1 MLLPPFR
8 NSYCKGCFTFT
19 TFYNP
24 LQHAQECRYRDWFP
38 GPPLAQEEMVAI
50 SALPLG
56 KYGLQQT
63 IQRRQSTF
71 DGIVMTIFY
80 TQTRLLR
87 RLAQQIYRYW
97 CTAFLRSVPLHQYI
111 YQKPVVQKTDTEKW
125 PITNKVNDYS
135 LPEQKT
141 CNFVLNPNQ
150 EKVSVPTL
158 CDHIRMQ
165 NYVHRW

>member
-19 TFYNP
+19 TFYNA

-38 GPPLAQEEMVAI
+38 GPPLAQAEMVAI

-63 IQRRQSTF
+63 VQRRQSTF
-71 DGIVMTIFY
+71 DRIVMTIFY
-80 TQTRLLR
+80 MQTRLLR

-97 CTAFLRSVPLHQYI
+97 CTAFLQSVLCTSTFAKNRWYRKPIPRNDPLLT
-111 YQKPVVQKTDTEKW
+111 KLM
-125 PITNKVNDYS
+125 ITVCQNKNLVI
-135 LPEQKT
+135 LFWTQTK
-141 CNFVLNPNQ
+141 
-150 EKVSVPTL
+150 KVSVPTL